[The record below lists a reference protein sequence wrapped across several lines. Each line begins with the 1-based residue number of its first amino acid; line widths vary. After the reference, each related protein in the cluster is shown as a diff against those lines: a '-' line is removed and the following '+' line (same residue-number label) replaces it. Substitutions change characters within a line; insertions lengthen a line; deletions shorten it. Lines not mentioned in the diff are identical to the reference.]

1 MDADLQHDERALSAM
16 IDKVRSG
23 ECDVAVATR
32 YAHGGST
39 GDWEASRAR
48 MSKFATWLSHKVTGV
63 RLSDPMSGYF
73 VIRREVF
80 DTVSR
85 GLSSLGF
92 KILLDIVATAGKD
105 VRVAE
110 VPYEFR
116 PRTAGESKLDN
127 QALWEFALLLIDK
140 RFGKIVPAR
149 FVSFALIGGFGV
161 IVHFAVLT
169 ALHQARGVDFLVSEI
184 AAASVAMVFNYTL
197 NNALTYRDRRRSGWR
212 WWTGLLSF
220 FAICSIGAASNVGV
234 ANYLFEGHTGW
245 VLSALAGIIVG
256 AVWNYAVSSI
266 YTWRK

>member
-1 MDADLQHDERALSAM
+1 
-16 IDKVRSG
+16 
-23 ECDVAVATR
+23 
-32 YAHGGST
+32 
-39 GDWEASRAR
+39 
-48 MSKFATWLSHKVTGV
+48 
-63 RLSDPMSGYF
+63 
-73 VIRREVF
+73 
-80 DTVSR
+80 
-85 GLSSLGF
+85 
-92 KILLDIVATAGKD
+92 
-105 VRVAE
+105 
-110 VPYEFR
+110 
-116 PRTAGESKLDN
+116 
-127 QALWEFALLLIDK
+127 
-140 RFGKIVPAR
+140 VPAR